1 MASGPISESEDT
13 NAICEKKSDTLYII
27 DGQEVTFPVEV
38 KKAANAFATFLV
50 DAKAA
55 QEWIKDTGL
64 EAIEIF
70 PGMAILQLVGV
81 DYQENDLGDYNEAG
95 VSFYVCPPG
104 VKKGLPFFGAI
115 RSFMKGD
122 AISYIHL
129 LPVDQPFTMHAG
141 RYIWGYP
148 KWVAQIDIE
157 ESNGFFETRF
167 CDEGKHVFSF
177 RCKSGGTST
186 ISNQEQ
192 PSFGYRG
199 GKLYKTVGIANG
211 KGVKFSLGGE
221 APVLGD
227 HPIADELRKLGL
239 PKKPIFSGTVADL
252 FMEFDSAE
260 IYE

>member
-1 MASGPISESEDT
+1 MASGPIIESEDT

-27 DGQEVTFPVEV
+27 DGQEVTLPVKV

-50 DAKAA
+50 DAKPA

-64 EAIEIF
+64 EVIEIF
-70 PGMAILQLVGV
+70 PGKAIMQLVGV

-95 VSFYVCPPG
+95 VSFYVRPPG
-104 VKKGLPFFGAI
+104 AKKGLPFLGAV
-115 RSFMKGD
+115 RSFMKGE

-148 KWVAQIDIE
+148 KWVTQIDIE

-167 CDEGKHVFSF
+167 HDEGKHVFSF
-177 RCKSGGTST
+177 RCKTGGTRT
-186 ISNQEQ
+186 MRNQAQ
-192 PSFGYRG
+192 PSFGYRR

-211 KGVKFSLGGE
+211 KGVSFSLGGE
-221 APVLGD
+221 TPVLGD
-227 HPIADELRKLGL
+227 HPVTIACFPVR
-239 PKKPIFSGTVADL
+239 STV
-252 FMEFDSAE
+252 SA
-260 IYE
+260 